1 MYAYHSK
8 VNIYRPFFTQFLSLK
23 VTAETSIFQG
33 YKSFFLWLSCWV
45 VNMSIVTH
53 SHQMCE
59 DCCNVYPLYNSTVA
73 DWKENTV
80 ERWQQHL
87 WKKAMT
93 NGPVVSLN
101 AFAAAQLSPVSPN
114 ICFPLFSRAIEYYA
128 YNNLLALLANKTLFK
143 HDLNF
148 FVYLTAFEGNI
159 IFCDDSEC
167 PTFPFFFLSKNQ
179 HVNLLIGIDFKGSM

>member
-1 MYAYHSK
+1 
-8 VNIYRPFFTQFLSLK
+8 
-23 VTAETSIFQG
+23 
-33 YKSFFLWLSCWV
+33 
-45 VNMSIVTH
+45 MSIVTH
-53 SHQMCE
+53 SHKMCE

-73 DWKENTV
+73 DWKENTF

-167 PTFPFFFLSKNQ
+167 PTFS
-179 HVNLLIGIDFKGSM
+179 LLFSLQKSTCKFVDWYRFQGIDVSILYRTRPLYVAGIPGLLV